1 MSTQQQYTNYASF
14 NTLTIQGRISY
25 SEVKSGRNGEFLT
38 VTVISTLVRD
48 GAETDIQFTD
58 SQGLLNLFKA
68 GYLRSGSV
76 VTLTGRLN
84 GISETFTNKDG
95 ELQMR
100 QRPMI
105 DMTQVHIM
113 TGGLGPIP
121 KRNAENNTRRAN
133 VRPQAAAKQAPVN
146 ETPVDEAPVVDAA
159 EAAALW

>member
-1 MSTQQQYTNYASF
+1 MATQQQYTNYASF

-68 GYLRSGSV
+68 GYLRAGAV

-84 GISETFTNKDG
+84 GISETYVNKDG

-105 DMTQVHIM
+105 DLTQVQIM

-121 KRNAENNTRRAN
+121 QKDAKNNTRRAN
-133 VRPQAAAKQAPVN
+133 VRPQAAAQQAPV
-146 ETPVDEAPVVDAA
+146 DQAPAV
-159 EAAALW
+159 EAAPAEQLW

>member
-1 MSTQQQYTNYASF
+1 MATQQQYTNYASF
-14 NTLTIQGRISY
+14 NTFTVQGRISY

-48 GAETDIQFTD
+48 GLETDIQFTD

-76 VTLTGRLN
+76 VTLTGRMN
-84 GISETFTNKDG
+84 GLSETYTNKDG

-100 QRPMI
+100 QRPLVE
-105 DMTQVHIM
+105 MTQVQIM

-121 KRNAENNTRRAN
+121 KKDAENNARRAN
-133 VRPQAAAKQAPVN
+133 VRPQAASQQAPV
-146 ETPVDEAPVVDAA
+146 DQAPVADAA
-159 EAAALW
+159 DAAALW